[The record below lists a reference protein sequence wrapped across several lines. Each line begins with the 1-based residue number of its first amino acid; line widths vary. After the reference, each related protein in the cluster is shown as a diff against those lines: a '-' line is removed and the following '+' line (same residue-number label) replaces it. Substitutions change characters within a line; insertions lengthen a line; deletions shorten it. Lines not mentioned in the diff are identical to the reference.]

1 MIQESLSENHT
12 CDSEFK
18 NRLDGIILQVNQLGI
33 NAKLF
38 WENDSLEDTVSICPI
53 SAKTGE
59 GVGDLLELLTRTS
72 QPDYEEELKCIV
84 MEKPPSLEGLG
95 AVVDVIVINGTLKK
109 NDKIVISTSHG
120 PVETI
125 IKHLLTP
132 PPNRESRVKSEY
144 INNESV
150 TGAIGV
156 KLVATELNNI
166 ILKAFEFDQK
176 HDATFF
182 RSNDIWKRGREISKA
197 VYEKEYIAPPLLME
211 ETTIGSEI
219 IDTNQHFI
227 FLYDFLKSWTFL
239 IELIQVIK
247 NADADISLEYP
258 IVSRIEGVGPMQYGT
273 KGLLGKTFADIEEKY
288 DLSEAKEGFG
298 EEGEDAED
306 GDKDEEDDDSAEDS
320 DTNTEGG
327 EFFEGEAF

>member
-1 MIQESLSENHT
+1 
-12 CDSEFK
+12 
-18 NRLDGIILQVNQLGI
+18 
-33 NAKLF
+33 
-38 WENDSLEDTVSICPI
+38 
-53 SAKTGE
+53 
-59 GVGDLLELLTRTS
+59 
-72 QPDYEEELKCIV
+72 
-84 MEKPPSLEGLG
+84 
-95 AVVDVIVINGTLKK
+95 
-109 NDKIVISTSHG
+109 
-120 PVETI
+120 
-125 IKHLLTP
+125 
-132 PPNRESRVKSEY
+132 
-144 INNESV
+144 
-150 TGAIGV
+150 
-156 KLVATELNNI
+156 
-166 ILKAFEFDQK
+166 
-176 HDATFF
+176 
-182 RSNDIWKRGREISKA
+182 
-197 VYEKEYIAPPLLME
+197 ME

-227 FLYDFLKSWTFL
+227 FLYDFIKSWTFL

-247 NADADISLEYP
+247 NADADMSLEYP